1 MDVPALR
8 DSGGSMKIAH
18 TRSAIAFGLLTL
30 ALILPGLFC
39 GEGCVQAQGV
49 DRPTM
54 VEDSLVSIFENSTLD
69 IQYGF
74 IKDIGD
80 GNGFT
85 AGRAGFTSKTGDML
99 EVLQEYEKLQPG
111 SMLAKYI
118 APLKAVLH
126 TASTDSIA
134 GLESDWPEA
143 ARQDP
148 LFRKAQDLVNER
160 LYREPAKAMAQTL
173 GLQLPLSRAAI
184 YEAGIQHGYGDDHD
198 SLTQIVA
205 RTNKAAGGT
214 PRDGVEEVK
223 WLDTFIQTREQDLR
237 EPANKNYAP
246 IFQYAVD
253 RARAIRK
260 ILQERNYDLSQPI
273 TITVY
278 GDTFTF

>member
-1 MDVPALR
+1 MLAVPGSSGWMKIPRVRSGIAPALV
-8 DSGGSMKIAH
+8 
-18 TRSAIAFGLLTL
+18 LL
-30 ALILPGLFC
+30 ALILLF
-39 GEGCVQAQGV
+39 GIFRAGSGPRAQEA
-49 DRPTM
+49 DRLTV

-85 AGRAGFTSKTGDML
+85 AGRAGFTSRTGDML

-118 APLKAVLH
+118 DPLRSALH
-126 TASTDSIA
+126 TALTDRIA
-134 GLESDWPEA
+134 GLESDWPQA

-148 LFRKAQDLVNER
+148 LFRKAQDNVNER
-160 LYREPAKAMAQTL
+160 LYREPAKAMANSL

-184 YEAGIQHGYGDDHD
+184 YEAGIQHGYGDDYD

-205 RTNKAAGGT
+205 RTNQAAGGT
-214 PRDGVEEVK
+214 PRDGVEELK
-223 WLDTFIQTREQDLR
+223 WLDTFIQKREQDLR
-237 EPANKNYAP
+237 APANMAYAP
-246 IFQYAVD
+246 IFLDAVD
-253 RARAIRK
+253 RAQAIRK
-260 ILQERNYDLSQPI
+260 ILQEGNVDLSRPI